1 MATFTT
7 FANALRIPNAI
18 SFKAAL
24 VAAYADRPNLKVQGG
39 EQADSEV
46 CVFDENDNYRL
57 ITMRWSTH
65 WKTWQFLDC
74 TVGQGKSRPAT
85 LLDFK

>member
-1 MATFTT
+1 MSTFTT
-7 FANALRIPNAI
+7 FANALRIPEA
-18 SFKAAL
+18 SAFKAAL
-24 VAAYADRPNLKVQGG
+24 GAAFADRPNLKVSGG
-39 EQADSEV
+39 NSADSEV
-46 CVFDENDNYRL
+46 CVFDEDDNQR
-57 ITMRWSTH
+57 IVTMRWSTH